1 MLYKAFPP
9 IDYLA
14 LVFYCTNPTM
24 EAKPMEVGEIANKI
38 YQYSS
43 RPIEEA
49 SEEFH
54 EALKVSS
61 VMPILALLG
70 VLRLEVVLPHTYWTE
85 EVKRGW

>member
-14 LVFYCTNPTM
+14 LVFYCTNPAM

-70 VLRLEVVLPHTYWTE
+70 VLR
-85 EVKRGW
+85 